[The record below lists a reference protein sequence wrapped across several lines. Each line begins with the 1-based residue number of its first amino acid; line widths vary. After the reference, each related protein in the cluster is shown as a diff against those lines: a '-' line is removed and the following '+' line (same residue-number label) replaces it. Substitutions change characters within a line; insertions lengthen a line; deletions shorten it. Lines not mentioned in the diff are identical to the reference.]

1 MSRKCVLVGFIVIVS
16 SIMFSNLFPHH
27 IILNEAVFLR
37 SNSPESN
44 FQIKSS
50 VTYMVEINFSL
61 TQLSGSGD
69 YYFKMPRLNNRST
82 ISPLCPPYQESE
94 LLYQSLSGN
103 NPSQTL
109 INHPDKF
116 NNTYDSYNASLSLLN
131 PEVKLSSK
139 YLITLNEVTF
149 ENVLTSEIG
158 VYNTSDEIF
167 SLYCNKSEMFYRTDD
182 PNLINLSNSIVSP
195 TDNPINKAQKIMT
208 WIDDNIEY
216 NGSLTEEIGA
226 SNAYGNLT
234 GDCSEFSS
242 LMITLLRIQG
252 IPARKVTGFCLSN
265 VYNFKP
271 RIGDEYTFYSRLGET
286 PTFLGH
292 AWVEY
297 YVPNIGWIACD
308 PTWNQVSNTYFNR
321 IDYLRFNYN
330 IGSWFFFPPDELH
343 SEFPVPYA
351 TGFLTGSYTY
361 DFEFKVTV
369 IDTNYPTID
378 LLILIIIF
386 SLIGVVIGL
395 IFIILYVR
403 IKRKKNTF

>member
-1 MSRKCVLVGFIVIVS
+1 MSRKYFSIGFIVIVS
-16 SIMFSNLFPHH
+16 SIIFSNLFPHQFV
-27 IILNEAVFLR
+27 LNEVEVLR
-37 SNSPESN
+37 SNSLDSK

-69 YYFKMPRLNNRST
+69 YYFKMPRLNNRSN

-139 YLITLNEVTF
+139 YLITLNEITF
-149 ENVLTSEIG
+149 ENVLSSDIG
-158 VYNTSDEIF
+158 VYNTSDELF
-167 SLYCNKSEMFYRTDD
+167 ALYCNKSEMFYRTNDT
-182 PNLINLSNSIVSP
+182 NLINLSNSIVSP
-195 TDNPINKAQKIMT
+195 TDNPISKAQKIMT

-216 NGSLTEEIGA
+216 NESLNEEIGA

-286 PTFLGH
+286 PTLLGH

-308 PTWNQVSNTYFNR
+308 PTWNQVSDTYFNR

-330 IGSWFFFPPDELH
+330 IGSWFFFPPDELL

-378 LLILIIIF
+378 LLILIIVF
-386 SLIGVVIGL
+386 SLIGVVVGL
-395 IFIILYVR
+395 TFIILYIR
-403 IKRKKNTF
+403 KKRKKNIY